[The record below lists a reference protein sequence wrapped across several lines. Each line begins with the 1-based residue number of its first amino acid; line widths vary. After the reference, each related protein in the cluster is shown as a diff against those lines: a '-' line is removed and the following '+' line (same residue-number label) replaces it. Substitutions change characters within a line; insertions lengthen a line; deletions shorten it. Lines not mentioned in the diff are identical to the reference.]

1 MTVTMTLTPQYDYNA
16 TDHLLLNCV
25 AVLKDPKLAVPV
37 EDFDGRQW
45 YTDAHYPNFQ
55 PSNFSRISTTA
66 TAFEQDPS
74 VNRVPYMTGTRIM
87 LSQFTTLSVAF
98 YTVAASTNSSKAVRK
113 EFVINVN
120 EFQILNITFSP
131 SPNSYAFVN
140 GIEIVS
146 MPTNLYIGG
155 DNRIKLVGQNDPYS
169 IYNDTA
175 LETLYRL
182 NVGGHS
188 IASTEDTGMYRV
200 YEEFVVVYGFQ
211 TPKFDVNITYTTE
224 TPP

>member
-1 MTVTMTLTPQYDYNA
+1 MLFIALISSLLLHLMTVTMTLTPQYDYNA

-37 EDFDGRQW
+37 EDFDGRQC
-45 YTDAHYPNFQ
+45 
-55 PSNFSRISTTA
+55 
-66 TAFEQDPS
+66 
-74 VNRVPYMTGTRIM
+74 
-87 LSQFTTLSVAF
+87 AF